1 MSRQRFAPVYALL
14 ALSLASSVATAQ
26 RSRQYQLQS
35 PDGTNQIAVEVGERI
50 TYAVTRRGR
59 PVLEPSPI
67 SLTLDGGRTLGTAER
82 VRSDQRRQVRDSL
95 RPVAPTKSAVVAD
108 RFNELRL
115 RLGDH
120 DLELRAY
127 DEGIAYRWVLA
138 IGDSVTVRAEQ
149 ASFVVAG
156 QAEALIGIDTTFMTH
171 YEPVFRRVRLDT
183 LSGGRL
189 GLLPALVSLQ
199 GGPKIAITESQLED
213 YAGMYLVAREGGGL
227 AARFPGVA
235 LEERARNDRDVPVTR
250 RADYLARTSG
260 RRALPWRIVMIADE
274 DRQLLLNQMVYN
286 LAAPSRLTDVS
297 WIKPGKV
304 AWDWYN
310 NLNLRG
316 VSFRAG
322 VNNETYR
329 YFIDF
334 ASKHDIPYI
343 VLDEGWYKLGDLL
356 TQSPGID
363 VPSLVQYGASKNV
376 GIILWA
382 SWSTLDTQMTP
393 ALDLFARWGVK
404 GIKVDFMQR
413 DDQKVVNYYYRI
425 AREAAA
431 RRLLVDYH
439 GAHKPAGLD
448 RTWPN
453 VLTFEG
459 VHGLENNKWTDDVT
473 PTHNVTLPFT
483 RMLAGPMDY
492 TPGAMLNAQPRNF
505 RAIFDRPMSIGT
517 RVHQLAMYVVYESPL
532 QMLADSPSE
541 YEREPGAMEWL
552 RAVPV
557 VWDETRALD
566 GAAGS
571 HVLMARR
578 RGAEWFVGAMTNNEA
593 RTLTLDL
600 SFLGAGRWTMD
611 AWSDGI
617 NADRNGTDY
626 RKATR
631 AVSAGETLTLR
642 LAPGGGFAGRFR
654 PE

>member
-1 MSRQRFAPVYALL
+1 MHRSHLSSLALL
-14 ALSLASSVATAQ
+14 LLLVLPASAGAQ
-26 RSRQYQLQS
+26 RARSYTVRS
-35 PDGTNQIAVEVGERI
+35 PDGATEITLDVGDHVA
-50 TYAVTRRGR
+50 YSVSWKGA
-59 PVLEPSPI
+59 PVLASSPI
-67 SLTLDGGRTLGTAER
+67 SLTLDARRTIGAQAT
-82 VRSDQRRQVRDSL
+82 VRSESRRQVRDSV
-95 RPVAPTKSAVVAD
+95 RPVAPVKRAVVPD
-108 RFNELRL
+108 RFDELRL
-115 RLGDH
+115 RFGDH
-120 DLELRAY
+120 DLEFRAY

-138 IGDSVTVRAEQ
+138 VGDSATVRAEQ
-149 ASFVVAG
+149 ATFAVAG
-156 QAEALIGIDTTFMTH
+156 QTEAIVGIDTTFMTH
-171 YEPVFRRVRLDT
+171 QEPVYRRIRLDT
-183 LSGGRL
+183 LRDGRHA
-189 GLLPALVSLQ
+189 LLPALVTIQ
-199 GGPKIAITESQLED
+199 GGPRIAITESQLED
-213 YAGMYLVAREGGGL
+213 YPGMYLVARDGGGVMGTYPR
-227 AARFPGVA
+227 AA

-260 RRALPWRIVMIADE
+260 RRALPWRVVMIADD
-274 DRQLLLNQMVYN
+274 DRQLLLNQMVYV
-286 LAAPSRLTDVS
+286 LAAPSRLADVS
-297 WIKPGKV
+297 WIRPGKV

-310 NLNLRG
+310 NLNLLG
-316 VSFRAG
+316 VGFRAG

-334 ASKHDIPYI
+334 ASKHGIPYI
-343 VLDEGWYKLGDLL
+343 ILDEGWYKLGDLM
-356 TQSPGID
+356 TQAPGID
-363 VPSLVQYGASKNV
+363 VPALVQYGASKNV

-382 SWSTLDTQMTP
+382 TWSTLDTQMKP
-393 ALDLFARWGVK
+393 ALDQFQRWGVK

-413 DDQKVVNYYYRI
+413 DDQAVVNYYYRI

-492 TPGAMLNAQPRNF
+492 TPGAMLNAQPKNF

-517 RVHQLAMYVVYESPL
+517 RVHQLAMYVVFESPL

-541 YEREPGAMEWL
+541 YEREPEAMEWL

-566 GAAGS
+566 ASVGS

-578 RGAEWFVGAMTNNEA
+578 RGAEWFVGGMTNDSA
-593 RTLTLDL
+593 RSLTLDL

-617 NADRNGTDY
+617 NADRNAMDF
-626 RKATR
+626 RKESRT
-631 AVSAGETLTLR
+631 VSAGDRLTLT
-642 LAPGGGFAGRFR
+642 LAPGGGWAGRFNR
-654 PE
+654 Q